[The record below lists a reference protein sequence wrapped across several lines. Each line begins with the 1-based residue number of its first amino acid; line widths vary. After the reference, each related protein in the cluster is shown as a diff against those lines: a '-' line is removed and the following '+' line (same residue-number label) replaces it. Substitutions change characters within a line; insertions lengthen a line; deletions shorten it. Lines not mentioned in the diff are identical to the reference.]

1 MSPESGDPPPVPRRP
16 RHPTPPPRSP
26 AQPPPAPAEGDQGAQ
41 RPEGAKRPE
50 YTLYRAGTRSLR
62 RRKSEA
68 AAPVAGALRERPPRG
83 GWRRRITPRRV
94 ILGLIAF
101 VVGWLALSVL
111 LFLISATVNQAKPKG
126 DVGAVLDGAGFPLT
140 SATNVLVLGS
150 DQRTTKHHEP
160 GASTS
165 GPSRSDVIMLIRT
178 GGGHSARLSIP
189 RDTVVDIPGHGM
201 QKINAAYA
209 FGGAPLAIRTVK
221 SFLGVPINH
230 VVEVNFDN
238 FPQLIDA
245 MGGVDV
251 KTGCVVSFING
262 GFRNGG
268 YTLRLRAGNNHL
280 SGAQALALARTR
292 HNACHPNE
300 SDLTRATRQQALFQ
314 AMKSRLASPSN
325 FFRLPWVSW
334 DAPQAIRSDMG
345 GFSLL
350 GLFASLAVN
359 GSPQTRLLTP
369 TGTTTL
375 PDGSSGLTV
384 SESAKRT
391 AVASFLRG

>member
-1 MSPESGDPPPVPRRP
+1 MAPPG
-16 RHPTPPPRSP
+16 SP
-26 AQPPPAPAEGDQGAQ
+26 AQAPPPAKGD
-41 RPEGAKRPE
+41 PGAKRPD
-50 YTLYRAGTRSLR
+50 YTLYRAGSRPRLGR
-62 RRKSEA
+62 RSEA
-68 AAPVAGALRERPPRG
+68 AAPVAGALRERPPRA
-83 GWRRRITPRRV
+83 GWRQRITPRRV

-101 VVGWLALSVL
+101 VVGWLLLSVV
-111 LFLISATVNQAKPKG
+111 LFLVSATVNQAKPQG
-126 DVGAVLDGAGFPLT
+126 DVGAVLDSGGFPLT
-140 SATNVLVLGS
+140 SGTNVLVLGS
-150 DQRTTKHHEP
+150 DQRTAKHHEP
-160 GASTS
+160 GASTN

-209 FGGAPLAIRTVK
+209 FGGAPLAIRTIK

-245 MGGVDV
+245 MGGVTV

-268 YTLRLRAGNNHL
+268 YTLRLRAGTNHL

-292 HNACHPNE
+292 HNACHASE
-300 SDLTRATRQQALFQ
+300 SDLTRAARQQALFQ

-325 FFRLPWVSW
+325 FFRLPLVSW

-350 GLFASLAVN
+350 GLFASLAIN

-369 TGTTTL
+369 SGVVTL
-375 PDGSSGLTV
+375 PDGEVGLQV
-384 SESAKRT
+384 SDAKRRA
-391 AVASFLRG
+391 AVAQFMKS